1 MPRPKTLTSKRRGP
15 EEQRVFLNIPYDE
28 RFERLYVAYIVGLS
42 ALRFFPQA
50 TLGISGSRRLD
61 RIASLI
67 ESCPYS
73 VHDLSR
79 VQLDRNVPCT
89 PRFNMPFEL
98 GLAVAWARSS
108 PRHKWFVFEEVN
120 RRLAKSMSDLDGTD
134 PYIHGGTI
142 RGVMREICNA
152 FVGPDQP
159 TVPQMMRMYRDLRMR
174 VPEILRDAGTSSL
187 FTARV
192 FSELCLAAAGLRS
205 KHLRKG

>member
-1 MPRPKTLTSKRRGP
+1 MPKPQ
-15 EEQRVFLNIPYDE
+15 EQRVFLNIPYDP
-28 RFERLYVAYIVGLS
+28 RFENLYLAYIVALS

-73 VHDLSR
+73 MHDLSR
-79 VQLDRNVPCT
+79 VQLDRNSPRT

-98 GLAVAWARSS
+98 GLAVAWSRSN

-120 RRLAKSMSDLDGTD
+120 RRLAKSLSDLNGTD

-142 RGVMREICNA
+142 RGVMREVCNA

-159 TVPQMMRMYRDLRMR
+159 TVPQMMQMYRDLRMR
-174 VPEILRDAGTSSL
+174 VPEILRDAGTRSL
-187 FTARV
+187 FTARA
-192 FSELCLAAAGLRS
+192 FSDLCLAAAALRS
-205 KHLRKG
+205 KYVKRR